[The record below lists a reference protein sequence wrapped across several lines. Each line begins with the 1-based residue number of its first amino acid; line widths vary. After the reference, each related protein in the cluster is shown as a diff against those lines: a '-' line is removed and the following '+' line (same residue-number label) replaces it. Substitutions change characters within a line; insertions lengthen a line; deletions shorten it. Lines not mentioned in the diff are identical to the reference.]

1 LNPFG
6 YTGAYQFQDG
16 TVHLGHR
23 FYDTNTLNFTQPDPS
38 RQEMNNFAY
47 AMGDPINNTDPTGL
61 MSASDAGNLGA
72 GLAGLGFAAVAVSCG
87 ITIACAGAMMA
98 AGAVVGAAGG
108 AAGAGLAGGTG
119 SQVAQSAAWGAAGG
133 ALTGPLP
140 AGPGMWGGLAFNLL
154 TA

>member
-1 LNPFG
+1 M
-6 YTGAYQFQDG
+6 
-16 TVHLGHR
+16 HLGHR